1 MPPQV
6 VGNASS
12 LIQLLTNTPPSDART
27 ALQTLV
33 REPLKL
39 CEERMPPEVRNVV
52 ARAVALLDTPNA
64 G

>member
-12 LIQLLTNTPPSDART
+12 LIQLLANTPSSDART

-33 REPLKL
+33 HEPLTA
-39 CEERMPPEVRNVV
+39 CEERVPPEVRNVV
-52 ARAVALLDTPNA
+52 ARAAAILGTQ
-64 G
+64 